1 MLDGNTHTVSLN
13 SENII
18 HSFDLGTIHTS
29 GEGIAC
35 QGETYRI
42 GDQIIQN
49 IVKVS
54 QIKIVLQQE
63 EFIVEGTRVES
74 MTDRI

>member
-1 MLDGNTHTVSLN
+1 MSLK

-18 HSFDLGTIHTS
+18 HSFDLGTTHTI

-42 GDQIIQN
+42 EDQIIQS

-54 QIKIVLQQE
+54 QFKIVLQQE

-74 MTDRI
+74 MTD